1 MIGKKGRFLG
11 RDRQYR
17 LVRLMSEDALGA
29 LWRAENTFLSRP
41 VTARVLS
48 ESLSSDPE
56 FVARFRTTMGEV
68 SRNLSHPNAATVFN
82 FNWGDDGPTQFVVM
96 EAAEG
101 ETLGERMGRVRTL
114 EPARAIRIAA
124 QVVDALEAAH
134 AAGIVH
140 GGLTPKTVTVTAEDE
155 VKVLDFGVAAAAW
168 DRPVQVLAAADEY
181 AAPEWVLGAKRR
193 PSWDVYQAAILLHH
207 LLTGSPRMH
216 EGSASANG
224 WGTGAARGRDAA
236 DAAAALMPGLPPQA
250 AELWGRALAEDP
262 RDRPSSGA
270 LASAL
275 RTALES

>member
-48 ESLSSDPE
+48 ESLGSDPE
-56 FVARFRTTMGEV
+56 FVARFRVMMGEV

-101 ETLGERMGRVRTL
+101 ETLGERMTRVRTL
-114 EPARAIRIAA
+114 APARAIRIAA

-134 AAGIVH
+134 ATGIVH
-140 GGLTPKTVTVTAEDE
+140 GGLTPKTVLASAEDD

-193 PSWDVYQAAILLHH
+193 PSWDVYQVANLLHH
-207 LLTGSPRMH
+207 LLTGSPRLH
-216 EGSASANG
+216 DQAASPNG
-224 WGTGAARGRDAA
+224 YGTGRARSHEAG
-236 DAAAALMPGLPPQA
+236 AALLPGLPAQA
-250 AELWGRALAEDP
+250 VDLWCRALAEDP
-262 RDRPSSGA
+262 RDRPSSGD